1 MPNTIRIC
9 MIFRNQFRTD
19 VPAQVS
25 QGDSHAVRFHETP
38 SQNSPFSRN
47 DVLDSLESAEVQNTQ
62 EPSTRWGPGD
72 SPNLASGLEDANPSY
87 PYLPTVL
94 EEPGSSFSEGNYYS
108 IKLIL
113 FKTK

>member
-1 MPNTIRIC
+1 

-25 QGDSHAVRFHETP
+25 QGDSHAVQFDFETQ
-38 SQNSPFSRN
+38 SQNPPFKGLSRN
-47 DVLDSLESAEVQNTQ
+47 DALDGSESSDAQNTQ

-94 EEPGSSFSEGNYYS
+94 EEPGSSFSEGNHY
-108 IKLIL
+108 
-113 FKTK
+113 